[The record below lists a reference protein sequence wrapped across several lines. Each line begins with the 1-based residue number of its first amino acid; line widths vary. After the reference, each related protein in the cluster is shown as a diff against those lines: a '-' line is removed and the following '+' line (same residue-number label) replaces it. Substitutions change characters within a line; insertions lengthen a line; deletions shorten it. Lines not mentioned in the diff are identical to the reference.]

1 MCIKVFKKEVNIYY
15 RFICLLPFII
25 VILFLNNVVTYIL
38 LAILLFIDCLRRRD
52 FLFLIMSLITFIF
65 FLINNLLLIKLI
77 LITDYIMYFMISK
90 DYIIDNDFDNLYT
103 SNRKEIS
110 NLLEKGEIDDKI
122 MKQIYIKTKFDI
134 KMRNEYNLLRFKK
147 NNNIHKDNLN
157 NILYISSRLIILFLS
172 ILIGSCVI

>member
-1 MCIKVFKKEVNIYY
+1 
-15 RFICLLPFII
+15 
-25 VILFLNNVVTYIL
+25 
-38 LAILLFIDCLRRRD
+38 
-52 FLFLIMSLITFIF
+52 
-65 FLINNLLLIKLI
+65 
-77 LITDYIMYFMISK
+77 MISK